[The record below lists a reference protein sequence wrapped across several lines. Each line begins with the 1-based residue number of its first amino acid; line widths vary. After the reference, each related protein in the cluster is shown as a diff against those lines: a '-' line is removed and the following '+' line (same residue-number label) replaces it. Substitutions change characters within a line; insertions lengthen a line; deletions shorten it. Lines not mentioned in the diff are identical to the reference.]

1 MMANATT
8 ERSTGTSDRRYHSPE
23 RRKPVMIQ
31 IRTIFKAEVIDAYP
45 QETLAEAARRMR
57 ENEVSSL
64 AVVQDDQLLGIL
76 TERDLVQALSDGADP
91 HRTQVID
98 YMTLEPFT
106 TSPEESSG
114 EVAMQMLE
122 HGVRHVPVVVDGKVV
137 GMVSARDLLMLEAM
151 AAAGLR

>member
-1 MMANATT
+1 MWSPKGPLTGGLSPLAESAVQAEAVGKAWAGRNEVTTMANAT
-8 ERSTGTSDRRYHSPE
+8 
-23 RRKPVMIQ
+23 IQ

-91 HRTQVID
+91 AQDPGDRLHDT
-98 YMTLEPFT
+98 
-106 TSPEESSG
+106 
-114 EVAMQMLE
+114 
-122 HGVRHVPVVVDGKVV
+122 
-137 GMVSARDLLMLEAM
+137 
-151 AAAGLR
+151 